1 MNITDSIINYRR
13 HLKRRNCSAS
23 TVRSYLSHLKQFIL
37 WLDEPI
43 EHVGH
48 KKITSY
54 VDYLLGKKLA
64 PKTINCHLACIRAF
78 YHYLFHLE
86 EMKIPNPVKKGSA
99 LRMSKPLPRHL
110 RDEEVSVLLR
120 RIAKPRDK
128 AMVMVMLRCGLRVEE
143 LAHLQ
148 LSDLDLRQSRILVRH
163 AKGGKQ
169 RVVYISNDAK
179 HALLDY
185 LTIRGPSRTKGIF
198 LVEKGRFKG
207 NPISV
212 RGIQKRIEYYAKKTG
227 LRICCHQLRHT
238 MATQLLNAEAEV
250 VTIQDL
256 LGHSG
261 ISTTERYCTVSNTKV
276 MRDYFKA
283 MAVVMQRTTRGQPY
297 ESKISLDKN
306 EGLGKDNSH

>member
-1 MNITDSIINYRR
+1 MRRRNYSPHTIKNYMNILR
-13 HLKRRNCSAS
+13 HFVVWVN
-23 TVRSYLSHLKQFIL
+23 V
-37 WLDEPI
+37 PI
-43 EHVGH
+43 EE
-48 KKITSY
+48 
-54 VDYLLGKKLA
+54 VDQRKVEEYTDKLLSKKLK
-64 PKTINCHLACIRAF
+64 PKTINCHLTCIRAF

-185 LTIRGPSRTKGIF
+185 LTIRGPSRAKGVF

-276 MRDYFKA
+276 MRDNFKA

>member
-1 MNITDSIINYRR
+1 MDMSHVIVSYRR
-13 HLKRRNCSAS
+13 FLKRRNYSPY
-23 TVRSYLSHLKQFIL
+23 TIKNYMNILKHFVL
-37 WLDEPI
+37 WVNVPI
-43 EHVGH
+43 EAVDQR
-48 KKITSY
+48 KIAQYT
-54 VDYLLGKKLA
+54 DKLLSERLK

-78 YHYLFHLE
+78 YHYLFYLE
-86 EMKIPNPVKKGSA
+86 EMKIPNPVKKGST

-110 RDEEVSVLLR
+110 RDDQVRVLLG
-120 RIAKPRDK
+120 RIKKPRDK

-143 LAHLQ
+143 LARLQ
-148 LSDLDLRQSRILVRH
+148 LADLDLRQSRIFVRH

-179 HALLDY
+179 QALVDY
-185 LTIRGPSRTKGIF
+185 LRVRGSSKTRGIF
-198 LVEKGRFKG
+198 LVEKGEFKG
-207 NPISV
+207 KPISV

-261 ISTTERYCTVSNTKV
+261 ISTTERYCTVSNIKV

-283 MAVVMQRTTRGQPY
+283 MEVVMQKTSRGYP
-297 ESKISLDKN
+297 
-306 EGLGKDNSH
+306 

>member
-1 MNITDSIINYRR
+1 
-13 HLKRRNCSAS
+13 LKRRNYSPH
-23 TVRSYLSHLKQFIL
+23 TIKNYMNILKHFVV
-37 WLDEPI
+37 WVNVPI
-43 EHVGH
+43 EAVDHRKVAQYTDKLL
-48 KKITSY
+48 KKR
-54 VDYLLGKKLA
+54 LK

-78 YHYLFHLE
+78 YHYLFHVE
-86 EMKIPNPVKKGSA
+86 EIKIPNPVKRGSA

-110 RDEEVSVLLR
+110 RDEQVRVLLSK
-120 RIAKPRDK
+120 ITKPRDK

-143 LAHLQ
+143 LAHLH
-148 LSDLDLRQSRILVRH
+148 LSDLDLRQSKIFVRH

-179 HALLDY
+179 HALSDY
-185 LTIRGPSRTKGIF
+185 LRVRGSSRTKGIF

-212 RGIQKRIEYYAKKTG
+212 RGIQKRIEYYACKTS
-227 LRICCHQLRHT
+227 LRVCCHQLRHT

-261 ISTTERYCTVSNTKV
+261 ITTTERYCTVSNIKV

-283 MAVVMQRTTRGQPY
+283 MEVVMQRTSRGQP
-297 ESKISLDKN
+297 
-306 EGLGKDNSH
+306 

>member
-1 MNITDSIINYRR
+1 MEISNAIVNYRR
-13 HLKRRNCSAS
+13 FLKRRNYSPH
-23 TVRSYLSHLKQFIL
+23 TIKNYMNILKHFVV
-37 WLDEPI
+37 WVNVPI
-43 EHVGH
+43 EA
-48 KKITSY
+48 
-54 VDYLLGKKLA
+54 VDHRKVAEYTDKLLSKRLK

-86 EMKIPNPVKKGSA
+86 EIKIPNPVKRGST
-99 LRMSKPLPRHL
+99 LRMPKPLPRHL
-110 RDEEVSVLLR
+110 RDEQVSVLLSK
-120 RIAKPRDK
+120 ITKPRDK

-148 LSDLDLRQSRILVRH
+148 LADLDLRQSRIFVRH

-179 HALLDY
+179 QALVNY
-185 LTIRGPSRTKGIF
+185 LRVRSSSRTRGIF
-198 LVEKGRFKG
+198 LVEKGPFKE

-212 RGIQKRIEYYAKKTG
+212 RGIQKRIESYARKAS
-227 LRICCHQLRHT
+227 LRVCCHQLRHT

-261 ISTTERYCTVSNTKV
+261 ISTTERYCTVSNIKV

-283 MAVVMQRTTRGQPY
+283 MEVVMQRTSRGQP
-297 ESKISLDKN
+297 
-306 EGLGKDNSH
+306 

>member
-1 MNITDSIINYRR
+1 M
-13 HLKRRNCSAS
+13 KRRNYSPH
-23 TVRSYLSHLKQFIL
+23 TIKNYMNILKHFVV
-37 WLDEPI
+37 WVNVPI
-43 EHVGH
+43 EA
-48 KKITSY
+48 
-54 VDYLLGKKLA
+54 VDHRKVAEYTDELLSKKLK
-64 PKTINCHLACIRAF
+64 PKTINCHLACVGAF

-86 EMKIPNPVKKGSA
+86 EMKIVNPVKRGST
-99 LRMSKPLPRHL
+99 LRMAKPLPRHL

-120 RIAKPRDK
+120 KITKHRDK

-143 LAHLQ
+143 LANLQ
-148 LSDLDLRQSRILVRH
+148 LADLDLRQSRIFVRH

-179 HALLDY
+179 HALIDY
-185 LTIRGPSRTKGIF
+185 LRVRGPSRTRGIF
-198 LVEKGRFKG
+198 LVEKGEFKG

-227 LRICCHQLRHT
+227 IRICCHQLRHT

-283 MAVVMQRTTRGQPY
+283 MEVIMHRQPIGQRLKSNIY
-297 ESKISLDKN
+297 LDKDKK
-306 EGLGKDNSH
+306 LGEANNS